1 MATYFATIA
10 LIFLLLL
17 AWIVVQQIARLFAR
31 RHPQFGAYREGGS
44 CGGGCGHCGD
54 ACESHGSPP
63 AGR

>member
-1 MATYFATIA
+1 MGTYLATIA

-17 AWIVVQQIARLFAR
+17 AWVVVQQLARLFAR

-54 ACESHGSPP
+54 ACDSGNGQRS
-63 AGR
+63 R